1 MKKNEFVKSL
11 NVSRETLNSFCEYEN
26 LLSKWNEKINLVSK
40 NTLVDIWERH
50 FLDSGQIIKH
60 VEASG
65 KRWVDVGSGA
75 GFPGLVVALLLRER
89 RIDCDLVLVEKN
101 PKKGFFLK
109 EVIRK
114 LNLSVEVVND
124 NIYTLEPL
132 NADILTARAFSDLN
146 NLIEIA
152 FRHRKKEGICL
163 FLKGENYRIELDKTL
178 NYWFFDYDIVDSLS
192 SSSGK
197 IIRVKQI
204 FKRIGEQNL

>member
-1 MKKNEFVKSL
+1 LKKNEFVKSL
-11 NVSRETLNSFCEYEN
+11 NVSRETLNGFYEYET
-26 LLSKWNEKINLVSK
+26 LLTKWNEKINLVSK

-60 VEASG
+60 VEVSG

-75 GFPGLVVALLLRER
+75 GFPGLVVALLLRDR
-89 RIDCDLVLVEKN
+89 KIDCDLVVVEKN
-101 PKKGFFLK
+101 SKKVFFLN

-124 NIYTLEPL
+124 KIDNLEPL
-132 NADILTARAFSDLN
+132 NADILTARAFSELN

-197 IIRVKQI
+197 IIRVKKI
-204 FKRIGEQNL
+204 FKR

>member
-1 MKKNEFVKSL
+1 MKRNEFIKSL
-11 NVSRETLNSFCEYEN
+11 NVSRETLKGFYEYKT

-50 FLDSGQIIKH
+50 FLDSGQIIEH

-75 GFPGLVVALLLRER
+75 GFPGLVVALLLRDR
-89 RIDCDLVLVEKN
+89 KIDCDLVLVEKN
-101 PKKGFFLK
+101 SKKGFFLN

-124 NIYTLEPL
+124 NIDNLEPL
-132 NADILTARAFSDLN
+132 NADILTARAFSELN

-163 FLKGENYRIELDKTL
+163 FLKGENYRMELDKTL

-197 IIRVKQI
+197 IIRVKKI
-204 FKRIGEQNL
+204 FKR

>member
-1 MKKNEFVKSL
+1 MKNNEFVKSL
-11 NVSRETLNSFCEYEN
+11 NVSRETLNDFYEYET

-60 VEASG
+60 IEVSG

-75 GFPGLVVALLLRER
+75 GFPGLVVALLLRDR
-89 RIDCDLVLVEKN
+89 KIDCDLVLVEKN
-101 PKKGFFLK
+101 PKKGFFLN

-132 NADILTARAFSDLN
+132 NADILTARAFSELK

-152 FRHRKKEGICL
+152 FHHRKKDGICL
-163 FLKGENYRIELDKTL
+163 FLKGDNYRIELDKTL
-178 NYWFFDYDIVDSLS
+178 NSWFFDYDIVDSLS

-197 IIRVKQI
+197 IIRVKKI
-204 FKRIGEQNL
+204 FKR

>member
-1 MKKNEFVKSL
+1 MKRNEFIKSL
-11 NVSRETLNSFCEYEN
+11 NVSRETLKGFYEYKT

-40 NTLVDIWERH
+40 STLVDIWERH

-65 KRWVDVGSGA
+65 KKWVDVGSGA
-75 GFPGLVVALLLRER
+75 GFPGLVVALLLRDR
-89 RIDCDLVLVEKN
+89 KVDCDLVLVEKN
-101 PKKGFFLK
+101 PKKVFFLK

-124 NIYTLEPL
+124 NIYSLEPL
-132 NADILTARAFSDLN
+132 NADILTARAFSELN
-146 NLIEIA
+146 NLMEIA
-152 FRHRKKEGICL
+152 FRHRKKEGMCL
-163 FLKGENYRIELDKTL
+163 FLKGENHRIELDKTL

-197 IIRVKQI
+197 IIRVKKI
-204 FKRIGEQNL
+204 FKR

>member
-1 MKKNEFVKSL
+1 MKKYEFVKSL
-11 NVSRETLNSFCEYEN
+11 NVSRETLNGFYEYET

-75 GFPGLVVALLLRER
+75 GFPGLVVALLLRDR
-89 RIDCDLVLVEKN
+89 KIDCDLVLVEKN
-101 PKKGFFLK
+101 QKKGFFLN

-114 LNLSVEVVND
+114 LNLSVEVVNG
-124 NIYTLEPL
+124 NIDTLEPL
-132 NADILTARAFSDLN
+132 NADILTARAFSELN

-197 IIRVKQI
+197 IIRVKKI
-204 FKRIGEQNL
+204 FKR

>member
-11 NVSRETLNSFCEYEN
+11 NVSRETLNGFYEYET

-75 GFPGLVVALLLRER
+75 GFPGLVVALLLRDR
-89 RIDCDLVLVEKN
+89 KIDCDLVLVEKN
-101 PKKGFFLK
+101 PKKGFFLS

-114 LNLSVEVVND
+114 LKLSVEVVND
-124 NIYTLEPL
+124 NIDTLEPL
-132 NADILTARAFSDLN
+132 KADILTARAFSELN
-146 NLIEIA
+146 KLIEIA

-197 IIRVKQI
+197 IIRVKKI
-204 FKRIGEQNL
+204 FKR

>member
-11 NVSRETLNSFCEYEN
+11 NVSRETLNGFYEYET

-75 GFPGLVVALLLRER
+75 GFPGLVVALLLRDR
-89 RIDCDLVLVEKN
+89 RIDCELVLVEKN

-114 LNLSVEVVND
+114 LNLNVKVVND
-124 NIYTLEPL
+124 NIYTLKPL
-132 NADILTARAFSDLN
+132 NADILTARAFSELN
-146 NLIEIA
+146 NLMEIA

-178 NYWFFDYDIVDSLS
+178 NYWFFDYDVVDSLS

-197 IIRVKQI
+197 IIRVKKI
-204 FKRIGEQNL
+204 LKR

>member
-11 NVSRETLNSFCEYEN
+11 NVSRETLNGFYEYET

-40 NTLVDIWERH
+40 NTLMDIWERH

-75 GFPGLVVALLLRER
+75 GFPGLVVALLLRDR
-89 RIDCDLVLVEKN
+89 KIDCDLVLVEKN
-101 PKKGFFLK
+101 PKKGFFLN

-124 NIYTLEPL
+124 NIGTLEPL
-132 NADILTARAFSDLN
+132 NADILTARAFSELN
-146 NLIEIA
+146 NLIEVA

-163 FLKGENYRIELDKTL
+163 FLKGENYRMELDKTL
-178 NYWFFDYDIVDSLS
+178 NYWFFDYDIIDSLS

-197 IIRVKQI
+197 IIRVKKI
-204 FKRIGEQNL
+204 FKR

>member
-1 MKKNEFVKSL
+1 MKKYEFVKSL
-11 NVSRETLNSFCEYEN
+11 NVSRETLNGFYEYET

-75 GFPGLVVALLLRER
+75 GFPGLVVALLLRDR
-89 RIDCDLVLVEKN
+89 KIDCDLVLVEKN
-101 PKKGFFLK
+101 PKKGFFLS

-114 LNLSVEVVND
+114 LKLSVEVVND
-124 NIYTLEPL
+124 NIDTLEPL
-132 NADILTARAFSDLN
+132 KADILTARAFSELN
-146 NLIEIA
+146 KLIEIA

-197 IIRVKQI
+197 IIRVKKI
-204 FKRIGEQNL
+204 FKR

>member
-11 NVSRETLNSFCEYEN
+11 NVSRETLKSFYEYEN
-26 LLSKWNEKINLVSK
+26 LLFKWNEKINLVSK

-65 KRWVDVGSGA
+65 KRWVDVGAGA
-75 GFPGLVVALLLRER
+75 GFPGLVVALLLRDR
-89 RIDCDLVLVEKN
+89 KIDCDLVLVEKN
-101 PKKGFFLK
+101 PKKVFFLN

-132 NADILTARAFSDLN
+132 NADILTARAFSELK
-146 NLIEIA
+146 NLVEIA

-178 NYWFFDYDIVDSLS
+178 NYWFFDYDIVESLS

-197 IIRVKQI
+197 IIRVKKF
-204 FKRIGEQNL
+204 FKR

>member
-1 MKKNEFVKSL
+1 MKKYEFVKSL
-11 NVSRETLNSFCEYEN
+11 NVSRETLNGFYEYET

-60 VEASG
+60 VEVSG

-75 GFPGLVVALLLRER
+75 GFPGLVVALLLRDR
-89 RIDCDLVLVEKN
+89 KIDCDLVVVEKN
-101 PKKGFFLK
+101 PKKVFFLN

-124 NIYTLEPL
+124 NIDNLEPL
-132 NADILTARAFSDLN
+132 NADILTARAFSELK

-163 FLKGENYRIELDKTL
+163 FLKGENYRMELDKTL
-178 NYWFFDYDIVDSLS
+178 NYWFFDYEIIDSLS

-197 IIRVKQI
+197 IIRVKKI
-204 FKRIGEQNL
+204 FKR

>member
-1 MKKNEFVKSL
+1 MKRNEFIKSL
-11 NVSRETLNSFCEYEN
+11 NVSRETLNGFYEYKT
-26 LLSKWNEKINLVSK
+26 LLCKWNEKINLVSK
-40 NTLVDIWERH
+40 HTLINIWERH
-50 FLDSGQIIKH
+50 FLDSGQIIIN

-75 GFPGLVVALLLRER
+75 GFPGLVVALLLRDR
-89 RIDCDLVLVEKN
+89 KVDCDLILVEKH
-101 PKKGFFLK
+101 PKKVFFLK

-132 NADILTARAFSDLN
+132 NADILTARAFSELN
-146 NLIEIA
+146 NLMEIA

-178 NYWFFDYDIVDSLS
+178 NYWFFDYDVVGSLS
-192 SSSGK
+192 SYSGK
-197 IIRVKQI
+197 IIRVKRI
-204 FKRIGEQNL
+204 FKR

>member
-11 NVSRETLNSFCEYEN
+11 NVSRETLNGFCEYET

-60 VEASG
+60 VEVSG

-75 GFPGLVVALLLRER
+75 GFPGLVVALLLRDR
-89 RIDCDLVLVEKN
+89 KIDCDLVLVEKN
-101 PKKGFFLK
+101 PKKGFFLN
-109 EVIRK
+109 EVVRK
-114 LNLSVEVVND
+114 LKLSVEVVND
-124 NIYTLEPL
+124 NIDNLEPL
-132 NADILTARAFSDLN
+132 NADILTARAFSELN

-197 IIRVKQI
+197 IIRVKKI
-204 FKRIGEQNL
+204 FKR

>member
-11 NVSRETLNSFCEYEN
+11 NVSRETLNGFYEYET

-40 NTLVDIWERH
+40 NTLMDIWERH

-75 GFPGLVVALLLRER
+75 GFPGLVVALLLRDR
-89 RIDCDLVLVEKN
+89 KIDCDLVLVEKN
-101 PKKGFFLK
+101 PKKVFFLN

-124 NIYTLEPL
+124 NIDTLEPL
-132 NADILTARAFSDLN
+132 NADILTARAFSELN

-197 IIRVKQI
+197 IIRVKKI
-204 FKRIGEQNL
+204 FKR

>member
-11 NVSRETLNSFCEYEN
+11 NVSRETLNGFYEYET

-75 GFPGLVVALLLRER
+75 GFPGLVVALLLRDR
-89 RIDCDLVLVEKN
+89 KIDCDLVLVEKN
-101 PKKGFFLK
+101 PKKGFFLS

-114 LNLSVEVVND
+114 LKLSVEVVND
-124 NIYTLEPL
+124 NIDTLEPL
-132 NADILTARAFSDLN
+132 NADILTARAFSELN

-163 FLKGENYRIELDKTL
+163 FLKGENYRMELDKTL

-197 IIRVKQI
+197 IIRVKKI
-204 FKRIGEQNL
+204 FKR

>member
-1 MKKNEFVKSL
+1 MKRDEFIKSL
-11 NVSRETLNSFCEYEN
+11 YVSRETLKGFCEYKT

-40 NTLVDIWERH
+40 NTLVDIWDRH

-75 GFPGLVVALLLRER
+75 GFPGLVVALLLRDR
-89 RIDCDLVLVEKN
+89 KIDCNLVLVEKN
-101 PKKGFFLK
+101 QKKVLFLN

-114 LNLSVEVVND
+114 LNLNVKVVND

-132 NADILTARAFSDLN
+132 NADILTARAFSELN
-146 NLIEIA
+146 NLMEIA

-178 NYWFFDYDIVDSLS
+178 NNWFFDYDIIGSIT

-197 IIRVKQI
+197 IIRVKEM
-204 FKRIGEQNL
+204 FKR

>member
-1 MKKNEFVKSL
+1 LKKNEFVKSL
-11 NVSRETLNSFCEYEN
+11 NVSRETLKSFYEYEA

-75 GFPGLVVALLLRER
+75 GFPGLVVALLLRDR
-89 RIDCDLVLVEKN
+89 KIDCDLVLVEKN

-114 LNLSVEVVND
+114 LNLSVEVVNE
-124 NIYTLEPL
+124 NIDILEPL
-132 NADILTARAFSDLN
+132 NADILTARAFSELN

-178 NYWFFDYDIVDSLS
+178 NYWFFDYDILDSLS

-197 IIRVKQI
+197 IIRVKK
-204 FKRIGEQNL
+204 FLKR